1 MKKFFLYP
9 SGNLVIV
16 IPVVLV
22 LGFLTGLVADTSF
35 FKSYILMMT
44 FLMIFPTMIGFKI
57 KEAVDLSH
65 MRPLLIS
72 IAANFVVIPLV
83 AYALGTALLG
93 NSPELFVGLV
103 MISLFPTSGMTISWT
118 MLNKGNVAAAI
129 KITAI
134 SLLLGSFLA
143 PWYLYLMVGKL
154 VEIDILTTF
163 MTILLVVVLPMLTG
177 SITFQLLRK
186 KYSMEQFNKQ
196 IKPYLP
202 AASTWFLMLLIFASI
217 SMKAKSIVSNPGNLV
232 ILLVILSVFYLF
244 NFALSTFVARKTL
257 NVADGYAFLYGTV
270 MRNLSIALG
279 IAVSAFGPET
289 ALVVTLAF
297 ILQVQGAAWYGKLA
311 ARYGW
316 LTSRKSEAVPAA
328 AAKS

>member
-1 MKKFFLYP
+1 MKKLFLYP
-9 SGNLVIV
+9 SANLVIV
-16 IPVVLV
+16 IPIVLI
-22 LGFLTGLVADTSF
+22 LGFLTGLVANTSF
-35 FKSYILMMT
+35 FKSYILVMT
-44 FLMIFPTMIGFKI
+44 FLMIYPTMIGFKV

-83 AYALGTALLG
+83 AYGLGSALLG

-143 PWYLYLMVGKL
+143 PWYLYIMVGKL

-163 MTILLVVVLPMLTG
+163 MTILLVVILPMLAG
-177 SITFQLLRK
+177 SLTFMLLRK

-196 IKPYLP
+196 IKPFLP
-202 AASTWFLMLLIFASI
+202 ASSTWFLMLLIFASI
-217 SMKAKSIVSNPGNLV
+217 SMKAKSIVSNPGVLLNLIL
-232 ILLVILSVFYLF
+232 ILLVFYVF

-257 NVADGYAFLYGTV
+257 NVADGFAFLYGTV

-311 ARYGW
+311 SRYGW
-316 LTSRKSEAVPAA
+316 LTSRKNAETASAVQN
-328 AAKS
+328 

>member
-1 MKKFFLYP
+1 MKKLFLYP
-9 SGNLVIV
+9 SANLVIV
-16 IPVVLV
+16 IPIVLI
-22 LGFLTGLVADTSF
+22 LGFLTGLVANTGF
-35 FKSYILMMT
+35 FKSYILVMT
-44 FLMIFPTMIGFKI
+44 FLMIYPTMIGFKV

-83 AYALGTALLG
+83 AYGLGSALLG

-143 PWYLYLMVGKL
+143 PWYLYIMVGKL

-163 MTILLVVVLPMLTG
+163 MTILLVVILPMLAG
-177 SITFQLLRK
+177 SLTFMLLRK

-196 IKPYLP
+196 IKPFLP
-202 AASTWFLMLLIFASI
+202 ASSTWFLMLLIFASI
-217 SMKAKSIVSNPGNLV
+217 SMKAKSIVSNPGVLLNLIL
-232 ILLVILSVFYLF
+232 ILLVFYVF

-257 NVADGYAFLYGTV
+257 NVADGFAFLYGTV

-311 ARYGW
+311 SRYGW
-316 LTSRKSEAVPAA
+316 LTSRKNAGTASAVQN
-328 AAKS
+328 